1 MRGYGIRAKVR
12 YAVSLFCIHTFLA
25 GEIGYYPFPLVQH
38 KMRGLYRKEYDSSL
52 PRRKPVIKYGNVQNG
67 TTRSIPNSMLKFHRR
82 SVDRREWSC
91 FSTRQPPIKAI
102 YEVLFCWNLH
112 IPDASFPRIAYTK
125 MKGQSNRSLSIQRI
139 ASLAFSISII
149 ITNSSSVAHGF
160 HFQRVTRG
168 VAKNSGFA
176 SRIALPATSQL
187 IKSQFESSP
196 ESTDVVMAEIM
207 ASDGD
212 DEAPST
218 MRDALRIFFLTDDFG
233 PLLVIISI
241 LTFVEMRIQTS
252 SLEMLDGLVFAATVI
267 FWSFQEHFLHQKV
280 LHSKVDWIGKDIHQS
295 HHEKPFYHISI
306 EPAPLLLGWLFLA
319 HVLLRA
325 ILPLPLAL
333 TATVAYSSSGL
344 FYVWAHFIV
353 HTKVRFRSSFWRRV
367 KENHMRH
374 HMVSDQYWFAFSMP
388 SMDDL
393 FNTNPPVR
401 QVKRQQNEEKRR
413 DKKQQ
418 AS

>member
-1 MRGYGIRAKVR
+1 M
-12 YAVSLFCIHTFLA
+12 
-25 GEIGYYPFPLVQH
+25 
-38 KMRGLYRKEYDSSL
+38 SSL
-52 PRRKPVIKYGNVQNG
+52 Q
-67 TTRSIPNSMLKFHRR
+67 MLD
-82 SVDRREWSC
+82 V
-91 FSTRQPPIKAI
+91 
-102 YEVLFCWNLH
+102 VLF
-112 IPDASFPRIAYTK
+112 
-125 MKGQSNRSLSIQRI
+125 
-139 ASLAFSISII
+139 
-149 ITNSSSVAHGF
+149 V
-160 HFQRVTRG
+160 
-168 VAKNSGFA
+168 
-176 SRIALPATSQL
+176 
-187 IKSQFESSP
+187 
-196 ESTDVVMAEIM
+196 
-207 ASDGD
+207 
-212 DEAPST
+212 
-218 MRDALRIFFLTDDFG
+218 
-233 PLLVIISI
+233 
-241 LTFVEMRIQTS
+241 
-252 SLEMLDGLVFAATVI
+252 ATVT
-267 FWSFQEHFLHQKV
+267 FWSFQEHFLHEKV
-280 LHSKVDWIGKDIHQS
+280 LHSKIDWIGKDIHQS

-353 HTKVRFRSSFWRRV
+353 HTKVRFRSNFWRRV

-374 HMVSDQYWFAFSMP
+374 HMVSDEYWFAFSMP